1 MTSCKSQC
9 YSSSFDGFVSILNTL
24 TRSPSQV
31 TQEKRLEAKKTNSD
45 VDLVVGDDEEEGK
58 KIIEDKIE
66 VVRTENGETRDRR
79 IIAKLIT
86 QQGLR
91 LQIIT
96 IGKGHHFKTLIN
108 WP

>member
-1 MTSCKSQC
+1 M
-9 YSSSFDGFVSILNTL
+9 
-24 TRSPSQV
+24 TRSPSPV
-31 TQEKRLEAKKTNSD
+31 PQEKRLEAKKTNSD
-45 VDLVVGDDEEEGK
+45 VDLDDDEEEEGK

-66 VVRTENGETRDRR
+66 VVRTEEENGETRDRR

>member
-1 MTSCKSQC
+1 M
-9 YSSSFDGFVSILNTL
+9 

-45 VDLVVGDDEEEGK
+45 VDLVVGDDDEGK

-66 VVRTENGETRDRR
+66 VVRTEEENGETRDRR

>member
-1 MTSCKSQC
+1 M
-9 YSSSFDGFVSILNTL
+9 

-45 VDLVVGDDEEEGK
+45 VDLDDEEGK

-66 VVRTENGETRDRR
+66 VVRTEEENGETRDRR

>member
-1 MTSCKSQC
+1 M
-9 YSSSFDGFVSILNTL
+9 

-31 TQEKRLEAKKTNSD
+31 TQERRLEAKKTNSD
-45 VDLVVGDDEEEGK
+45 VDLVVGDDDEGK

-96 IGKGHHFKTLIN
+96 IGKGHHFKTLY
-108 WP
+108 

>member
-1 MTSCKSQC
+1 M
-9 YSSSFDGFVSILNTL
+9 

-45 VDLVVGDDEEEGK
+45 VDLVVGDDDEGK

-66 VVRTENGETRDRR
+66 VVRTEEENGETRDRR
-79 IIAKLIT
+79 TIAKLIT

>member
-1 MTSCKSQC
+1 M
-9 YSSSFDGFVSILNTL
+9 

-31 TQEKRLEAKKTNSD
+31 TQEKRFEAKKTNSD
-45 VDLVVGDDEEEGK
+45 VDLDDEEGGK
-58 KIIEDKIE
+58 KVIEDKIE

-96 IGKGHHFKTLIN
+96 IGKGHHFKTLY
-108 WP
+108 

>member
-1 MTSCKSQC
+1 M
-9 YSSSFDGFVSILNTL
+9 

-31 TQEKRLEAKKTNSD
+31 TQERRLEAKKTNSD
-45 VDLVVGDDEEEGK
+45 VDLVVGDDDEGK

-66 VVRTENGETRDRR
+66 VVRTEEENGETRDRR

-86 QQGLR
+86 QVGLR

>member
-1 MTSCKSQC
+1 M
-9 YSSSFDGFVSILNTL
+9 
-24 TRSPSQV
+24 TRSPSPV
-31 TQEKRLEAKKTNSD
+31 PQEKRLEAKKTNSD

-96 IGKGHHFKTLIN
+96 IGKGHHFKTLY
-108 WP
+108 

>member
-1 MTSCKSQC
+1 M
-9 YSSSFDGFVSILNTL
+9 

-31 TQEKRLEAKKTNSD
+31 TQERRLEAKKTNSD
-45 VDLVVGDDEEEGK
+45 VDLVVGDDDEGK

-66 VVRTENGETRDRR
+66 VVRTEEENGETRDRR

>member
-1 MTSCKSQC
+1 M
-9 YSSSFDGFVSILNTL
+9 

-45 VDLVVGDDEEEGK
+45 VDLDDEEEEEGK

-66 VVRTENGETRDRR
+66 VVRTEEENGETRDRR

-91 LQIIT
+91 
-96 IGKGHHFKTLIN
+96 
-108 WP
+108 

>member
-1 MTSCKSQC
+1 MSQC

-45 VDLVVGDDEEEGK
+45 VDLDDEEGGK
-58 KIIEDKIE
+58 KVIEDKIE
-66 VVRTENGETRDRR
+66 VVRTEEENGETRDRR

-86 QQGLR
+86 QVGLR
-91 LQIIT
+91 LLIIT

>member
-9 YSSSFDGFVSILNTL
+9 YSSSFDRFVSILNTL

-45 VDLVVGDDEEEGK
+45 VDLDEEEEEGK

-66 VVRTENGETRDRR
+66 VVRTEEENGETRDRR

-86 QQGLR
+86 QVGLR

>member
-1 MTSCKSQC
+1 M
-9 YSSSFDGFVSILNTL
+9 

-96 IGKGHHFKTLIN
+96 IGKGHHFKTLY
-108 WP
+108 

>member
-1 MTSCKSQC
+1 M
-9 YSSSFDGFVSILNTL
+9 
-24 TRSPSQV
+24 TRSPSPV

-45 VDLVVGDDEEEGK
+45 VDLDEEEEEGK

-66 VVRTENGETRDRR
+66 VVRTEEENGETRDRR

-91 LQIIT
+91 
-96 IGKGHHFKTLIN
+96 
-108 WP
+108 

>member
-1 MTSCKSQC
+1 M
-9 YSSSFDGFVSILNTL
+9 

-45 VDLVVGDDEEEGK
+45 VDLDDEEGK

-66 VVRTENGETRDRR
+66 VVRTEEENGETRDRR

-86 QQGLR
+86 QVGLR

>member
-1 MTSCKSQC
+1 M
-9 YSSSFDGFVSILNTL
+9 

-45 VDLVVGDDEEEGK
+45 VDLVVGDDDEGK

-96 IGKGHHFKTLIN
+96 IGKGHHFKTLY
-108 WP
+108 

>member
-1 MTSCKSQC
+1 M
-9 YSSSFDGFVSILNTL
+9 

-45 VDLVVGDDEEEGK
+45 VDLEDEEEEGK

-96 IGKGHHFKTLIN
+96 IGKGHHFKTLY
-108 WP
+108 